1 MARVYSSADI
11 ETDDTAERDAAR
23 RPESGAKAARAPTA
37 TVVRAMVERID
48 RKESKAEICDKIPK
62 TYCLREN
69 ILVQHPCTSKLP
81 SLTRFIVFR
90 SPFPGLALRTLR
102 AFFL

>member
-37 TVVRAMVERID
+37 TVVRAMAERID

-62 TYCLREN
+62 TSAF
-69 ILVQHPCTSKLP
+69 VKTSWCN
-81 SLTRFIVFR
+81 TRALQSFR
-90 SPFPGLALRTLR
+90 GHHVPFAFSRHCAHLAR
-102 AFFL
+102 FLL

>member
-48 RKESKAEICDKIPK
+48 RRRAEICKIPNLGK
-62 TYCLREN
+62 TSQLASHHWSN
-69 ILVQHPCTSKLP
+69 
-81 SLTRFIVFR
+81 
-90 SPFPGLALRTLR
+90 FPR
-102 AFFL
+102 

>member
-37 TVVRAMVERID
+37 TVVRAMVERFD
-48 RKESKAEICDKIPK
+48 RKESKAEICDRFPRLNASVK
-62 TYCLREN
+62 TSWSN
-69 ILVQHPCTSKLP
+69 
-81 SLTRFIVFR
+81 TRALQSFR
-90 SPFPGLALRTLR
+90 R
-102 AFFL
+102 

>member
-48 RKESKAEICDKIPK
+48 RRRAEPRLRKIPRHTAFVK
-62 TYCLREN
+62 SWSN
-69 ILVQHPCTSKLP
+69 
-81 SLTRFIVFR
+81 TR
-90 SPFPGLALRTLR
+90 AL
-102 AFFL
+102 

>member
-48 RKESKAEICDKIPK
+48 RTESKAEICDKIPK
-62 TYCLREN
+62 TFN
-69 ILVQHPCTSKLP
+69 ASVKTSW
-81 SLTRFIVFR
+81 SNTR
-90 SPFPGLALRTLR
+90 AL
-102 AFFL
+102 

>member
-48 RKESKAEICDKIPK
+48 RRRAEICKIPN
-62 TYCLREN
+62 TYMYSHREN
-69 ILVQHPCTSKLP
+69 ILEQHPCTSKLP

-90 SPFPGLALRTLR
+90 
-102 AFFL
+102 